1 MYGSRWPGGT
11 LPLLTEPG
19 PLGFNGDRSSMLGL
33 GFVSKFGS
41 EGFWLLSG
49 VNEFPDNGGG
59 DSALGIEA
67 AAMSA
72 SRLLK

>member
-1 MYGSRWPGGT
+1 MLGGT
-11 LPLLTEPG
+11 LPLLTELG
-19 PLGFNGDRSSMLGL
+19 PPGFNGARSSILGL
-33 GFVSKFGS
+33 GFISKFGS
-41 EGFWLLSG
+41 EGFLSLSG

-67 AAMSA
+67 SAISA